1 MTATVREIVM
11 ETRVIV
17 ENGEMENV
25 MECLL
30 TFQDFELVSARRVS
44 FSATEP
50 MQVHESVDTNDITE
64 IIDFV
69 DFDTQD
75 LHNEF
80 ITQFLS
86 IGDTCS
92 VESEVLV

>member
-1 MTATVREIVM
+1 MTVREIVM

-50 MQVHESVDTNDITE
+50 MQVHESVDINDITE
-64 IIDFV
+64 VIDFV

-75 LHNEF
+75 QHNEF

>member
-1 MTATVREIVM
+1 MTVREMVM

-30 TFQDFELVSARRVS
+30 TFQDFELVSAHRVS

-50 MQVHESVDTNDITE
+50 MQVHESVDINDITE

-75 LHNEF
+75 THNEF

>member
-1 MTATVREIVM
+1 MTVREIVM

-30 TFQDFELVSARRVS
+30 TFQDFELIEARRVS

-92 VESEVLV
+92 IESGVLV